1 MKAGKTKISISDPN
15 PFILPKLP
23 FFNLLLCKSLPR
35 VHNQFLLF
43 PRTNQIL
50 SVCKNM
56 IALKKIIMIIIRG
69 KEEEGKRKKIKR
81 YDTREMGQMK
91 TKQRT

>member
-1 MKAGKTKISISDPN
+1 MKAGKTEVSISNPN

-23 FFNLLLCKSLPR
+23 FFNLLLCKNLPR
-35 VHNQFLLF
+35 FQNQFLLF

-56 IALKKIIMIIIRG
+56 VALKKKIMIIIRG

>member
-1 MKAGKTKISISDPN
+1 M
-15 PFILPKLP
+15 
-23 FFNLLLCKSLPR
+23 
-35 VHNQFLLF
+35 V
-43 PRTNQIL
+43 
-50 SVCKNM
+50 
-56 IALKKIIMIIIRG
+56 ALKKIIMIIIRG